1 MGYVVSETI
10 AGDSIISVLMLS
22 SFSLSEYIQGPFSCV
37 GRVGN
42 PLQERVA
49 SADTP
54 PITSRCK
61 NQHST
66 FATAFIHNCDVLA
79 TLVLLEL
86 GSLNHLL
93 SNNYSSNCSI
103 AWAL

>member
-1 MGYVVSETI
+1 MGYDVLETI
-10 AGDSIISVLMLS
+10 TGDSVISVLMLS

-42 PLQERVA
+42 PLEERVA

-61 NQHST
+61 QAHLSIFQCRYST
-66 FATAFIHNCDVLA
+66 KISCIHTYIISL
-79 TLVLLEL
+79 
-86 GSLNHLL
+86 SLNNEKFSL
-93 SNNYSSNCSI
+93 NNL
-103 AWAL
+103 APH